1 MATRRKKLTAEQKGA
16 EILFVRLSELTGLA
30 NRDVNVLTLGQREL
44 SNTDRLGDYYENN
57 KEYHENQINK
67 S

>member
-1 MATRRKKLTAEQKGA
+1 MAARRKKLTAEQKGA

-44 SNTDRLGDYYENN
+44 NNTDRLGDYYENN